1 VAEPADLV
9 THALQAYADR
19 GVFRGLSVAAKSGG
33 RYEYGFHWLMQRR
46 FTLTFD
52 PKRRALMFRQLF
64 PDVGARSPMLAA
76 LKRAVDQRTTRQV
89 PAHKRFDGRRI
100 RATAALQRGSVSL
113 EMEVRGSQYAYA
125 VRHLLNLVNELFLEL
140 QERHP
145 QYLIERFGFSTE

>member
-19 GVFRGLSVAAKSGG
+19 GVFRGLSVAAKPGG
-33 RYEYGFHWLMQRR
+33 RYQYGFHWLMQRQ

-52 PKRRALMFRQLF
+52 PKRRVLGFRQLF
-64 PDVGARSPMLAA
+64 PGVGARSSMLAA
-76 LKRAVDQRTTRQV
+76 LKRVVDQRATRHV

-100 RATAALQRGSVSL
+100 RAAVTLQRGRVSL

-125 VRHLLNLVNELFLEL
+125 VRQLLNLVNELFLVLHETY
-140 QERHP
+140 P
-145 QYLIERFGFSTE
+145 DYLMAHFGLSEE